1 MTTVEFKGYQCLRL
15 LHSWIS
21 KTAFGV
27 PSNSH
32 FGPPRFDSYSF
43 GQPAV
48 SMSGSKGTLAFNA
61 TMNAT
66 SGQTQNVSS
75 SSSTL
80 STFGKRYDV
89 NSVANEPLVW
99 SRDVN
104 ASDSSILGYPRAPEF
119 GISSNSHFGTSRS
132 DSYSFGQPAKK
143 KVHHLFSR
151 ALVLETQH
159 LASYIATPENYIPG
173 SGGKIQSICGMQTYK
188 DKSQEELRFEDYQL
202 GDKVTFYKPFSFVD
216 STDIVLMI
224 IGTIATIGNGLS
236 LPNMTVLFGEWTD
249 SFGQNQNNKDALGV
263 SLKFVYLALGCGAGA
278 FLCFSNK
285 ESLSETI

>member
-202 GDKVTFYKPFSFVD
+202 GDKV
-216 STDIVLMI
+216 
-224 IGTIATIGNGLS
+224 
-236 LPNMTVLFGEWTD
+236 LFGEWTD
-249 SFGQNQNNKDALGV
+249 SFGQNQNNKDALGVVSRV

>member
-1 MTTVEFKGYQCLRL
+1 MLHLVKHKTYLRARPLYRHLERDMTLIVWPMNLWCGPGMSMPQTPPYLDIQEL
-15 LHSWIS
+15 LNLVFQATH
-21 KTAFGV
+21 
-27 PSNSH
+27 
-32 FGPPRFDSYSF
+32 
-43 GQPAV
+43 
-48 SMSGSKGTLAFNA
+48 TLAPQDLIP
-61 TMNAT
+61 TP
-66 SGQTQNVSS
+66 
-75 SSSTL
+75 L
-80 STFGKRYDV
+80 
-89 NSVANEPLVW
+89 ANQQ
-99 SRDVN
+99 
-104 ASDSSILGYPRAPEF
+104 YPCQGAK
-119 GISSNSHFGTSRS
+119 
-132 DSYSFGQPAKK
+132 KK

-263 SLKFVYLALGCGAGA
+263 VSRVSLKFVYLALGCGAGA